1 MSVKIRLTKT
11 GKRHQIS
18 FRLVAQDTRRAR
30 DGKFL
35 EILGFYNP
43 HNKPALEIKKDRVDF
58 WVEKG
63 AKPTIAVKKLLEE
76 GVPETAVKAAK
87 TA

>member
-11 GKRHQIS
+11 GKVHQVSYRIT
-18 FRLVAQDTRRAR
+18 AQETRSKR

-43 HNKPALEIKKDRVDF
+43 RANDAQKLKIKKDRVAY
-58 WVEKG
+58 WISKGALPTPAVEKLIKENG
-63 AKPTIAVKKLLEE
+63 R
-76 GVPETAVKAAK
+76 TA
-87 TA
+87 